1 MALIKILAILSR
13 LKEYSSDKMLFIMTS
28 SLEGGEWGGV
38 SQKLKIDD
46 MMTRWWAT

>member
-1 MALIKILAILSR
+1 MALIKILAIISR
-13 LKEYSSDKMLFIMTS
+13 LKEHSSDKMLFIMTS